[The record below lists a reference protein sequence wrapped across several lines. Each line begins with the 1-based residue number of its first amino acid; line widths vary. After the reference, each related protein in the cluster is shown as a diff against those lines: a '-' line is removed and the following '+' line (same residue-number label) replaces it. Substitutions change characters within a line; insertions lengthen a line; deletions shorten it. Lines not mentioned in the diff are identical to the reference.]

1 MPRGIPNVPKELAA
15 PVGAKAPKTRGLETR
30 LSPTGLN
37 HIYNFDINGDGR
49 LREVAIV
56 KMMKVADGSIQSVY
70 YIDVQLLDQV
80 DKGRI
85 KQAITSIHA
94 NKYELWDLL
103 SQMTLNNGKNALDYF
118 HQLVRAVHGPGAVN
132 TQMGGGLMAVK
143 AEGSAMVGAEFSD
156 PGSASLETQSHD

>member
-1 MPRGIPNVPKELAA
+1 MPRGIPNVNKALPGPAA
-15 PVGAKAPKTRGLETR
+15 AKGLETR
-30 LSPTGLN
+30 LSPTGLH

-49 LREVAIV
+49 FREVAVV
-56 KMMKVADGSIQSVY
+56 KMLKAGDGSVQSVY

-118 HQLVRAVHGPGAVN
+118 HQLVRSVQGPGATN
-132 TQMGGGLMAVK
+132 TQMGGGLMSVK
-143 AEGSAMVGAEFSD
+143 AEGGMMVGAEFSD
-156 PGSASLETQSHD
+156 PSSASLESQAHTN